1 MTHQHFWIPSEH
13 ENFDRCLECGS
24 YHNRIPFPK
33 EGYLEGYWDGKEHS
47 TLEEQRYNCEN
58 VLNEKGE
65 SKVQAVLKYCKV
77 GPILEVACAPGSFLK
92 AAREAGFE
100 AEGIEPDERYSQPI
114 LDYAGCDVTTGFFE
128 DIDLSVFPDS
138 FCIVA
143 MDLLEHLDDPD
154 TFIRKCLSNLLPD
167 GTLILMSPFLF
178 MDGQRRVQDMHPEH
192 MWIFSQAYLEDWLSR
207 YFNSIHFDRWLVGH
221 EIVVLSKPKFQQIPD
236 S

>member
-1 MTHQHFWIPSEH
+1 MHQHFWIPSEH
-13 ENFDRCLECGS
+13 ENFDTCLECGS

-58 VLNEKGE
+58 ILNEKGE

-128 DIDLSVFPDS
+128 DINWEHEDENEGVFGT
-138 FCIVA
+138 IVA
-143 MDLLEHLDDPD
+143 MDLIEHLDNPEW
-154 TFIRKCLSNLLPD
+154 FIKKALNLVKE
-167 GTLILMSPFLF
+167 GGRLILMLPTVENMRDCDF
-178 MDGQRRVQDMHPEH
+178 HPEH
-192 MWIFSQAYLEDWLSR
+192 QNLWSESYLKEWLSP
-207 YFNSIHFDRWLVGH
+207 SVIEHWHEGHTILV
-221 EIVVLSKPKFQQIPD
+221 VQK
-236 S
+236 